1 MALRRWKPPI
11 ILPHWS
17 TWHVVTVCG
26 WPVAAV
32 NIRGGQLVEVVLV
45 DMRSEVRDG
54 RIRGVEVYCADYLVY
69 TLNVYVSVL

>member
-1 MALRRWKPPI
+1 M
-11 ILPHWS
+11 
-17 TWHVVTVCG
+17 
-26 WPVAAV
+26 AAV